1 MENASTIQ
9 KRNRGTRALILP
21 SAAMLLFI
29 SIIPL
34 CLLILF
40 SFVDG
45 NVTVGRGI
53 DGFTIQNFVRAFSTP
68 MVPRLMGK
76 SFLISLIVTLICIGI
91 GYPAAWAIAK
101 VVKPQRRNMLV
112 MMAAVPALISQLLLI
127 YTIMKLLQPGSVLMA
142 PLARI
147 GLVGGSDTILY
158 SSKAVIFILV
168 YEYLPYM
175 ILCLYSVLEKIDDR
189 VLEAARTLGAG
200 NYRIF
205 RDIILPQSFPGLF
218 SGILIIFIPAAG
230 SFVEPDIA
238 GGPYG
243 MMVGSLI
250 NTQYNTTLNMGYGA
264 ALSLILLV
272 LMALALLVINFIMTT
287 SERKIGGKIN
297 A

>member
-21 SAAMLLFI
+21 SAAMLLLI

-101 VVKPQRRNMLV
+101 VEKPQRRNMLV

-127 YTIMKLLQPGSVLMA
+127 YTIMKLLQPGSVLM
-142 PLARI
+142 
-147 GLVGGSDTILY
+147 
-158 SSKAVIFILV
+158 
-168 YEYLPYM
+168 
-175 ILCLYSVLEKIDDR
+175 
-189 VLEAARTLGAG
+189 
-200 NYRIF
+200 
-205 RDIILPQSFPGLF
+205 
-218 SGILIIFIPAAG
+218 
-230 SFVEPDIA
+230 
-238 GGPYG
+238 
-243 MMVGSLI
+243 
-250 NTQYNTTLNMGYGA
+250 
-264 ALSLILLV
+264 
-272 LMALALLVINFIMTT
+272 
-287 SERKIGGKIN
+287 
-297 A
+297 